1 MFSMSIML
9 RAQTDNA
16 SSNVK
21 LAATNNKSI
30 RYERLISMKIRY
42 LISLCAAG
50 ISLFSIP
57 ALAAEDIVINYEKTG
72 NPRADLSN
80 MKVSL
85 RIAEFTDGRS
95 VENSRLISDA
105 QLLGADGF
113 QAEKAIA
120 EIIQDAMQSGFANA
134 NANLVDTDGDMFLQG
149 NLTATEANII
159 DRSGVETLE
168 LTLRASVQLMS
179 GSRTVWQTNLFGRG
193 RAPASEGMAVTVSAA
208 LDRLINELIGD
219 DYFLAEIR

>member
-1 MFSMSIML
+1 MFTMSIML
-9 RAQTDNA
+9 KTRTYKANLEIRLVTT
-16 SSNVK
+16 
-21 LAATNNKSI
+21 TNIKSI
-30 RYERLISMKIRY
+30 NEERLISMKIRY
-42 LISLCAAG
+42 MISLCAAC

-85 RIAEFTDGRS
+85 HIAEFTDG
-95 VENSRLISDA
+95 
-105 QLLGADGF
+105 F
-113 QAEKAIA
+113 QAQKAIA

-134 NANLVDTDGDMFLQG
+134 NANLVDADGDMFLQG
-149 NLTATEANII
+149 NLTATEAKII
-159 DRSGVETLE
+159 DRGGVETLE

-193 RAPASEGMAVTVSAA
+193 RAPTTEGMAVTVSAA